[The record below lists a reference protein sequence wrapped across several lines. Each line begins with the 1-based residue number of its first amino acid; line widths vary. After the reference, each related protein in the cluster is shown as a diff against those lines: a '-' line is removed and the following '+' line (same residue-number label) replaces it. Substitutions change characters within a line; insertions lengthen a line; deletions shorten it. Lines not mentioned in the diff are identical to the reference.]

1 MTPPSAVVV
10 AIIAVNVVVSVIA
23 LRRFE
28 AQDRVETFLFIPHR
42 VAEGENGQGMLLAH
56 FAHGSW
62 LHLAFNMFALYSFAG
77 SVLASIGPGRF
88 LILYVLAG
96 LGSDLVVFALRKDDP
111 SYRCLGASG
120 SVFGIV
126 MAAVVLD
133 PTTSIMLFFIPI
145 PIPGP
150 LFMLAYA
157 AISVVLIAR
166 NQRGGISHEG
176 HLGGAIVGLA
186 LTGVLSP
193 RGLGPLMRWFA
204 QWL

>member
-1 MTPPSAVVV
+1 MTRFSRSFGPTSSCSEARDDPALGRGRGDHRRQCRRQRDRASPVRSA
-10 AIIAVNVVVSVIA
+10 
-23 LRRFE
+23 
-28 AQDRVETFLFIPHR
+28 
-42 VAEGENGQGMLLAH
+42 
-56 FAHGSW
+56 
-62 LHLAFNMFALYSFAG
+62 
-77 SVLASIGPGRF
+77 GPGGDISLHSPSCGRRTERAG
-88 LILYVLAG
+88 AG
-96 LGSDLVVFALRKDDP
+96 LGSDLVVFALRKDEP

-133 PTTSIMLFFIPI
+133 PKTSIMLFFIPI

-157 AISVVLIAR
+157 VISVVLIAR